1 MTSWEETLRE
11 LRGEFVRGSL
21 LRVERMRSLLRLL
34 SASPKDETTCHELM
48 LQFHGLAG
56 SGATYG
62 FPEVTRLGLAGE
74 RLLGGR
80 DTEEQADTA
89 TLASAGTLIEDLGH
103 ALDSGGRVAEGAGAA
118 PAEPAPPLRWQ
129 VLVVEDD
136 DVTRAM
142 LQQRLEQE
150 GYEVRSA
157 ATRALAEAAI
167 RERVPDALV
176 CDVMLPDGNGY
187 ELVAALRLLPQGDD
201 IPVLM
206 ASVRADFLDKVEA
219 LTSGADGYY
228 EKPVDWDELLRRLQH
243 LLERRRLEPAR
254 ILCVEDFDEHAAYLR
269 AVLGSVGYEVE
280 VLADPRGFE
289 ATLLAFRPDL
299 VLMDILLPGLSGYE
313 LTRFLRQYSRFAA
326 LPVLFMTTDA
336 QPDARIRGLQA
347 GGDDHLVKPVSPALL
362 LTAVACHLERARLVK
377 SLTERDGLTRLLTHS
392 AFLGRAREVW
402 DRTRRRPQLRPTLVM
417 MDLDMFKTVN
427 DRFGH
432 ATGDVVLAAFAALL
446 RRRLRQSDVLGRY
459 GGEEFAVLLEGLEE
473 PDVTRLANRLREEF
487 GATEHQAPDSAHFKV
502 TVSAGVSPLYE
513 AMSFEVW
520 TKSADDA
527 LYAAKQAG
535 RDCVVTTPFRASKES

>member
-1 MTSWEETLRE
+1 MSSWEETLRE

-21 LRVERMRSLLRLL
+21 LRIERMRSLLRLL
-34 SASPKDETTCHELM
+34 SASPKDAAICHELM

-80 DTEEQADTA
+80 DTEEQADTSM
-89 TLASAGTLIEDLGH
+89 LPVAGTLIEELRH

-118 PAEPAPPLRWQ
+118 PAEAVPPARWR

-136 DVTRAM
+136 DVARAM

-167 RERVPDALV
+167 QERVPDALV
-176 CDVMLPDGNGY
+176 CDVMLPDGTGY

-201 IPVLM
+201 IAVLM
-206 ASVRADFLDKVEA
+206 VSVRADFLDKVEA

-254 ILCVEDFDEHAAYLR
+254 ILCVEDFAEHAAYLR

-289 ATLLAFRPDL
+289 AALLAFRPDL
-299 VLMDILLPGLSGYE
+299 VLMDILLPGPSGYE

-347 GGDDHLVKPVSPALL
+347 GGDDHLAKPVSPALL

-392 AFLGRAREVW
+392 AFLGRAREFW
-402 DRTRRRPQLRPTLVM
+402 ERARRRPQLRPILVM

-459 GGEEFAVLLEGLEE
+459 GGEEFAVLLEGLLE

-487 GATEHQAPDSAHFKV
+487 GTTEHQAPDGSPFKV
-502 TVSAGVSPLYE
+502 TVSGGVSPLYE

-535 RDCVVTTPFRASKES
+535 RDRIVTTPFGASKES